1 MQDRRLGLVLFRE
14 YPLSSL
20 YSLSIHPITPV
31 LCVLCV
37 NSVSMSSSCSLGIC
51 ARALPRDPD
60 YSGPLF
66 TLHRRSFRPLPSF
79 SVDPI
84 VGCPFIGHC
93 VLPHPRVCW
102 LASRRP
108 RPPIQGLLADISS
121 ATPSYY
127 IGFVGWHLVSHTLI
141 LSRGRWLASRQPHTS
156 TIQGSLADISSAT
169 PSYYLGFVGR
179 HLVGHA
185 LILSRGRW
193 LASRQPHPPTIQGS
207 LVGTSPATPSW
218 GRWLASR
225 QPHTSTIQGSLADI
239 SSATPSYYLG
249 FVGRAPRRPR
259 PHIIKGSL
267 AGISSATPSYYPG
280 LVGWH
285 LASHVLILSRVRWSA
300 RRLAG
305 HVLIHSGFVGRSG
318 RCAHTSWVGWSA
330 RWVHWLAHRLS
341 SRALIH
347 PRVCWLG
354 SSMVSLVSTP
364 SGWPLPHTFRVS

>member
-127 IGFVGWHLVSHTLI
+127 
-141 LSRGRWLASRQPHTS
+141 
-156 TIQGSLADISSAT
+156 
-169 PSYYLGFVGR
+169 LGFVGR

-225 QPHTSTIQGSLADI
+225 QPHPPTIQGSLADI

-249 FVGRAPRRPR
+249 FVGR
-259 PHIIKGSL
+259 H
-267 AGISSATPSYYPG
+267 
-280 LVGWH
+280 LVGH
-285 LASHVLILSRVRWSA
+285 ALILSRGRW
-300 RRLAG
+300 LASRQPHPPTIQG
-305 HVLIHSGFVGRSG
+305 SLVGISPAMSSYYLGFVGRHVVWPVMSSYIQG
-318 RCAHTSWVGWSA
+318 SSVDPVAAPIHPGLAGPLVGQSHPFTSKVSQLIQSLCPSYNS
-330 RWVHWLAHRLS
+330 RVHWLAHRLS